1 MDNKRL
7 VYALEAVLFASGEPV
22 SSERLCTVL
31 DIDKVDLESLA
42 LKLAEEYDAS
52 ARGIK
57 LIRLE
62 DRYQLVS
69 RPDYAEY
76 IRQATETGKPPM
88 LSQAALEVLAVI
100 AYRQPVTKTF
110 IESVRGV
117 DSGYTI
123 SSLCD
128 KGLAETCGRLDM
140 PGRPLLYRTTEKF
153 LRSFGLLD
161 LEQLPYIE
169 GLEVKSAADE
179 SAEAGGN
186 V

>member
-1 MDNKRL
+1 M
-7 VYALEAVLFASGEPV
+7 
-22 SSERLCTVL
+22 
-31 DIDKVDLESLA
+31 DLESLA
-42 LKLAEEYDAS
+42 LKLAGEYDAS